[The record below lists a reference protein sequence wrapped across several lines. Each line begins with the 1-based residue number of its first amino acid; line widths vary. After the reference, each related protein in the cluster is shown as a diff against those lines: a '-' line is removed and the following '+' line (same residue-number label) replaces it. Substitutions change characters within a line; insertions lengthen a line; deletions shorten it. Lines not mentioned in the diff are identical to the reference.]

1 MTIFVVLLSAVQ
13 CLAQKKKPVPTS
25 PGDTTKQPVKI
36 IYKTIPAEKP
46 AETEIIPLYE
56 TKTTVVRPPGSKR
69 DTIFADKKA
78 KVADQPPAED
88 KKKPRII
95 WDTGVCQCV
104 ALELKTQD
112 TLHFGEYITYSFI
125 FKNNCKDIVS
135 INSSSF
141 RFTALNAFG
150 KQVRVLR
157 KVAFVKRFDI
167 PEFVKLSPGET
178 YEFKFADD
186 AFFEYELHKNQL
198 YKFVFTH
205 SNSTQKHK
213 ASKSRTYLCTE
224 WRDKQIFVK

>member
-1 MTIFVVLLSAVQ
+1 MLLSAVQ
-13 CLAQKKKPVPTS
+13 CFAQKKKPADATP
-25 PGDTTKQPVKI
+25 DTAKLPVKI

-69 DTIFADKKA
+69 DTIFADKKKKA
-78 KVADQPPAED
+78 PDVAEMED
-88 KKKPRII
+88 KKKPRIV

-104 ALELKTQD
+104 AMELKTRD
-112 TLHFGEYITYSFI
+112 TLNFGEYITYSFI

-186 AFFEYELHKNQL
+186 AFFEYELHKSEL

-213 ASKSRTYLCTE
+213 APKTRTYLCTE